1 MLKVGLPR
9 LPRGAEEAQEECLL
23 PFAYDELDQSFDTL
37 LEDEELDEAFGEFRA
52 KVAWPE

>member
-9 LPRGAEEAQEECLL
+9 LPRDAEEAQEECLL

-37 LEDEELDEAFGEFRA
+37 LEDEELDEAFGEFRV